1 MLLNGSVS
9 AFGFIF
15 LEISFVLIGQMESFV
30 RLISMVPLFLLLGL
44 PFALA
49 GHDYGQALSKS
60 ILFFEAQ
67 RSGYLPHTQRVT
79 WRANSGL
86 QDGKASGVSSFPTS
100 KTQSLHF
107 LITIQWA
114 FNTKFE
120 TLLLKTC
127 NKLLY
132 STNMYQNVQ
141 VDLVGGYYDAGDN
154 VKFGLPMAF
163 TITMMSWSILE
174 YGKQMAS
181 SGELSHA
188 VDAVK
193 WGSDY
198 LIKAHPEPYVLYG
211 EVPFTFEDL
220 SFFFTVS
227 LTHKTQ
233 LPNFIK
239 HYLFYSNSSLLTP
252 HFFAQLVSI
261 TLNRYSG

>member
-1 MLLNGSVS
+1 
-9 AFGFIF
+9 
-15 LEISFVLIGQMESFV
+15 
-30 RLISMVPLFLLLGL
+30 
-44 PFALA
+44 
-49 GHDYGQALSKS
+49 
-60 ILFFEAQ
+60 
-67 RSGYLPHTQRVT
+67 
-79 WRANSGL
+79 
-86 QDGKASGVSSFPTS
+86 
-100 KTQSLHF
+100 
-107 LITIQWA
+107 
-114 FNTKFE
+114 
-120 TLLLKTC
+120 
-127 NKLLY
+127 
-132 STNMYQNVQ
+132 
-141 VDLVGGYYDAGDN
+141 
-154 VKFGLPMAF
+154 
-163 TITMMSWSILE
+163 MMSWSILE

-227 LTHKTQ
+227 LTHKKQ
-233 LPNFIK
+233 LPKFIK